1 MTTTTTATASGPAQV
16 PSGPVDPIGTD
27 LTRILRA
34 LKLSGIGTTLPERL
48 ALARAR
54 KMSHAAFLEL
64 LLADEV
70 ARRESRSALLRSRA
84 AGLDP
89 GMRLDTWDEPEDL
102 RYDRALLADL
112 TSLRFTEAG
121 HGALILGPVGV
132 GKTHLA
138 AALGHIGIRRRL
150 SVHFS
155 RADKL
160 FIRLRA
166 ARLDNTLEAEM
177 RRLTRVDLL
186 ILDDFALRPL
196 DATETNDFYELV
208 VERHRRASTIVTSNR
223 EPAEWL
229 TMMSDALLA
238 QSAVDRL
245 TSGAHALIIE
255 GPSYRQR
262 DHTTRRVDVDH
273 MPEAR
278 DAH

>member
-1 MTTTTTATASGPAQV
+1 MG
-16 PSGPVDPIGTD
+16 
-27 LTRILRA
+27 
-34 LKLSGIGTTLPERL
+34 
-48 ALARAR
+48 
-54 KMSHAAFLEL
+54 HAAFLEL
-64 LLADEV
+64 LLSDELT
-70 ARRESRSALLRSRA
+70 RRESRSSMLRAKA

-89 GMRLDTWDEPEDL
+89 AMRIDTWHEPDDL
-102 RYDRALLADL
+102 RYDRALWSDL
-112 TSLRFTEAG
+112 TSLRFTDAY
-121 HGALILGPVGV
+121 HGVLILGPVGV

-138 AALGHIGIRRRL
+138 STLGHIAIRRRL

-160 FIRLRA
+160 FTRLRA

-177 RRLTRVDLL
+177 RRLARVELL

-196 DATETNDFYELV
+196 DATQTSDFYEIV
-208 VERHRRASTIVTSNR
+208 VERHRKAATICTSNR

-229 TMMSDALLA
+229 TMMSDPLLA

-245 TSGAHALIIE
+245 TSAAHTLIIE

-262 DHTTRRVDVDH
+262 THPSPRGIVDPDNNT
-273 MPEAR
+273 R